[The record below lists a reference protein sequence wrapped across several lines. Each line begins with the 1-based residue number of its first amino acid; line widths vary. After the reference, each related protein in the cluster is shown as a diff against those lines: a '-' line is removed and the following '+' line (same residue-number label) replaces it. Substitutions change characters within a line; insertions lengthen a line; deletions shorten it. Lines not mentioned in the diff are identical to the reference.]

1 MADEPKTSS
10 TIKVVD
16 RRWFTEKG
24 EPRAGATVDG
34 PPASAARG
42 PETTVDRA
50 PEADPSSVASSPSA
64 SGAER
69 SRKQGGGP
77 VLGFTDMI
85 GFLAQQAVVLL
96 HGAEGLPKSPEQA
109 RLFID
114 FLVIL
119 EEKTAGNLSPDEA
132 RVLSDLLY
140 QLRTLYIQASA

>member
-24 EPRAGATVDG
+24 EPRAGATADG
-34 PPASAARG
+34 PPPAARE
-42 PETTVDRA
+42 PETTDDRA
-50 PEADPSSVASSPSA
+50 PEADTSSVASPPSA
-64 SGAER
+64 PGAER
-69 SRKQGGGP
+69 QREHSGGP
-77 VLGFTDMI
+77 VLGFADMI

-96 HGAEGLPKSPEQA
+96 HGAEGLPKNSEQA

-140 QLRTLYIQASA
+140 QLRTLYIQATA